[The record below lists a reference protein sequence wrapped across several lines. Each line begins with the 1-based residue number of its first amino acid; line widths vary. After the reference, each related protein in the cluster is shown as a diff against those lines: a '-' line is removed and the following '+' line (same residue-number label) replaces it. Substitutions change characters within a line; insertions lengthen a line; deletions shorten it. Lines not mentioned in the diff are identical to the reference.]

1 MACAHTPEPLHEPA
15 RCTLERPSAPLELVV
30 LGSGGPGSFGRA
42 ASGYLVLVDG
52 VARMLVDVG
61 PGVFLRLGELG
72 VDIHQLDTVLLTHLH
87 IDHAG
92 DLPGFIKARDLIHDE
107 SMDFHIFGPEG
118 GGPYPGTTVF
128 VERLFGSQG
137 AFAYLPTF
145 RNEIRFE
152 TSDLPIAQTAAPHQV
167 LRTDALLVTS
177 IAVDHGD
184 VPAVAYRIEH
194 AGQVIVI
201 SGDLAAGNDNLV
213 RLARGAHVL
222 VHDTAVLDPPGSPGS
237 LYHLHT
243 APRRI
248 GEIAAAAHV
257 RSLVLSHLSPAVERA
272 ESQVL
277 QSVREKYA
285 GDVRFA
291 RDCLQMRVVEET
303 EEPPA

>member
-1 MACAHTPEPLHEPA
+1 MACAHTRAPVDVPA

-52 VARMLVDVG
+52 VARLLVDVG

-72 VDIHQLDTVLLTHLH
+72 VDLHHLDTVLLTHLH

-92 DLPGFIKARDLIHDE
+92 DLPGFIKARDLVQGE
-107 SMDFHIFGPEG
+107 SMTFHIFGPEG
-118 GGPYPGTTVF
+118 GGPYPGTKVF
-128 VERLFGSQG
+128 VERLFGAQG

-145 RNEIRFE
+145 RNELRFD
-152 TSDLPIAQTAAPHQV
+152 TADLPITQAAAPHQV
-167 LRTDALLVTS
+167 LKTDDLLVTS

-194 AGQVIVI
+194 AGRVIVI
-201 SGDLAAGNDNLV
+201 SGDLAGGDNNLV
-213 RLARGAHVL
+213 RLAQGAHVL

-237 LYHLHT
+237 LYQLHT
-243 APRRI
+243 SPRRI

-257 RSLVLSHLSPAVERA
+257 GSLVLSHLSPAVERA

-277 QSVREKYA
+277 QSVREQYA

-291 RDCLQMRVVEET
+291 RDCLQVRVVEE
-303 EEPPA
+303 PGAAPR